1 MRKVTQKK
9 IEKFLL
15 NFYPE
20 MEISQEE
27 KNELYQLYLQ
37 LESMGQNMIICL
49 AGIERQIFVFEEIY
63 QDNVNY
69 FRSFNINYSSSIFS
83 NKLIRQ
89 YSFELLTH
97 ILIFV
102 MYDLNSKSMIFF
114 ENKNPEKWAKKL
126 DFYKSKLKKVC
137 IENTYIPMTE
147 LLDKLF
153 RILVT
158 LHYNLEA
165 HYSNSLLFLTSHFT
179 LEEITLFVKVCN
191 DKDGNY
197 DESVKLCDFF
207 FSTKE
212 ADKVISDYELAVKVT
227 VKS

>member
-1 MRKVTQKK
+1 MRKVTQKGF
-9 IEKFLL
+9 ETFLL

-37 LESMGQNMIICL
+37 LESMGQNLINCL
-49 AGIERQIFVFEEIY
+49 AGIERRIFVYEEIY
-63 QDNVNY
+63 QENVNY
-69 FRSFNINYSSSIFS
+69 FKKININYSSSIFS
-83 NKLIRQ
+83 NKLIRH
-89 YSFELLTH
+89 YSFELLSH
-97 ILIFV
+97 ILIFA
-102 MYDLNSKSMIFF
+102 MHDLTHQSMIFF
-114 ENKNPEKWAKKL
+114 ENKNPEKWAKKMGS
-126 DFYKSKLKKVC
+126 YKSKLKKVC

-165 HYSNSLLFLTSHFT
+165 HYSNSLLYFTSRFT
-179 LEEITLFVKVCN
+179 LEELSLFSKVLD

-197 DESVKLCDFF
+197 DESVKLSDFF
-207 FSTKE
+207 FSTRE
-212 ADKVISDYELAVKVT
+212 ADKVITDYELAVKVT

>member
-97 ILIFV
+97 IEKCNACNGEGKKFVVQVSVLTIDTKARPAEFVERFGETQWAACSSWGTLI
-102 MYDLNSKSMIFF
+102 S
-114 ENKNPEKWAKKL
+114 
-126 DFYKSKLKKVC
+126 
-137 IENTYIPMTE
+137 
-147 LLDKLF
+147 
-153 RILVT
+153 T
-158 LHYNLEA
+158 LR
-165 HYSNSLLFLTSHFT
+165 
-179 LEEITLFVKVCN
+179 KCQ
-191 DKDGNY
+191 
-197 DESVKLCDFF
+197 
-207 FSTKE
+207 
-212 ADKVISDYELAVKVT
+212 
-227 VKS
+227 